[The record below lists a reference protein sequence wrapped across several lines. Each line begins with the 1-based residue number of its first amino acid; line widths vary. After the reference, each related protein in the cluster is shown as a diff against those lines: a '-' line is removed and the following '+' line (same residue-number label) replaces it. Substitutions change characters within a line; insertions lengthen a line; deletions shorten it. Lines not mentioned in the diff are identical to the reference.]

1 MSSEIVN
8 TLEGCVNKVIMIK
21 LRNNRTIRGTLQ
33 AFDTHMNLILNKTE
47 DITDDEVES
56 LDHIIL
62 RGDNIIAVYL
72 PDN

>member
-1 MSSEIVN
+1 LSSEIIKI
-8 TLEGCVNKVIMIK
+8 LDGCVNKVILIK

-33 AFDTHMNLILNKTE
+33 TFDTYMNLTLSKTE
-47 DITDDEVES
+47 DITDDEAEN
-56 LDHIIL
+56 LDNILL

>member
-8 TLEGCVNKVIMIK
+8 MLEGCVNKVISIR
-21 LRNNRTIRGTLQ
+21 LRNKRTIRGNLR
-33 AFDTHMNLILNKTE
+33 AFDQHMNLILDKCE
-47 DITDDEVES
+47 DITDDEVEN
-56 LDHIIL
+56 LDHILL

>member
-8 TLEGCVNKVIMIK
+8 TLEDCVNKVIMIR
-21 LRNNRTIRGTLQ
+21 LRNNRMIRGTLQ

-47 DITDDEVES
+47 DITDDEAEN

>member
-8 TLEGCVNKVIMIK
+8 TLDSCVNKVIMIK

-33 AFDTHMNLILNKTE
+33 TFDTHMNLTLNKTE
-47 DITDDEVES
+47 DITDDKVEN
-56 LDHIIL
+56 LDNILL

>member
-1 MSSEIVN
+1 MSSEIVKI
-8 TLEGCVNKVIMIK
+8 LDGCVNKVILIK

-33 AFDTHMNLILNKTE
+33 TFDTYMNLTLSKSE
-47 DITDDEVES
+47 DITDGEAEN
-56 LDHIIL
+56 LDNILL

>member
-1 MSSEIVN
+1 
-8 TLEGCVNKVIMIK
+8 MIK

-47 DITDDEVES
+47 DITDDEVEN

-62 RGDNIIAVYL
+62 RGDNIIVVYL

>member
-33 AFDTHMNLILNKTE
+33 AFDTHMNLTLNKTE
-47 DITDDEVES
+47 DITDDKVEN
-56 LDHIIL
+56 LDNILL

>member
-8 TLEGCVNKVIMIK
+8 ILESCVNKVIMIK

-33 AFDTHMNLILNKTE
+33 TFDTHMNLTLSKTE
-47 DITDDEVES
+47 DITDDKVEN
-56 LDHIIL
+56 LDNILL
-62 RGDNIIAVYL
+62 RGDNIIAVHL

>member
-1 MSSEIVN
+1 
-8 TLEGCVNKVIMIK
+8 MIK

-47 DITDDEVES
+47 DITGDEAEN

-72 PDN
+72 PDI

>member
-8 TLEGCVNKVIMIK
+8 MLEDCVNKVISIR
-21 LRNNRTIRGTLQ
+21 LRNNRTIRGNLR
-33 AFDTHMNLILNKTE
+33 AFDAYMNLILSKCE

-56 LDHIIL
+56 LDHILL

>member
-1 MSSEIVN
+1 M
-8 TLEGCVNKVIMIK
+8 LDGCINQVISIR
-21 LRNNRTIRGTLQ
+21 LRNNRMIRGNLK

-47 DITDDEVES
+47 DITDEKVEN

>member
-33 AFDTHMNLILNKTE
+33 AFDIHMNLILNKTE
-47 DITDDEVES
+47 DITDDEVEN

>member
-1 MSSEIVN
+1 MSSEIIKI
-8 TLEGCVNKVIMIK
+8 LDGCVNKVILIK

-33 AFDTHMNLILNKTE
+33 TFDTYMNLTLSKSE
-47 DITDDEVES
+47 DITDDEAEN
-56 LDHIIL
+56 LDNILL

>member
-1 MSSEIVN
+1 MSSEIIKI
-8 TLEGCVNKVIMIK
+8 LDGCVNKVILIK

-33 AFDTHMNLILNKTE
+33 TFDTYMNLTLSKTE
-47 DITDDEVES
+47 DITDDEAEN
-56 LDHIIL
+56 LDNILL

>member
-1 MSSEIVN
+1 M
-8 TLEGCVNKVIMIK
+8 LDGCVNKVIMIK

-33 AFDTHMNLILNKTE
+33 TFDTHMNLTLNKTE
-47 DITDDEVES
+47 DITDDEVEN

-62 RGDNIIAVYL
+62 RGDNIIVVYL

>member
-8 TLEGCVNKVIMIK
+8 ILDGCINKVIMIRI
-21 LRNNRTIRGTLQ
+21 RNNRMIRGTLQ
-33 AFDTHMNLILNKTE
+33 AFDTHMNLTLSKSE
-47 DITDDEVES
+47 DITNDKVEN
-56 LDHIIL
+56 LDRIIL